1 MPAHPHSTSPFAD
14 LPTSFREEKRVI
26 EQAGLGSWSALRD
39 LDTLTLS
46 QLARQGRA
54 TARNLRRLQGIAA
67 LVCDLDLAPADAAL
81 LMHAGLATIPAL
93 AAASPQDVVTRTGRL
108 ERQLRTGRPPVVD
121 LALAQR
127 WIQRARRWQPTN

>member
-1 MPAHPHSTSPFAD
+1 MPAHPRSNGPFTD

-26 EQAGLGSWSALRD
+26 EQAGLASWSALRD
-39 LDTLTLS
+39 LDALALS

-93 AAASPQDVVTRTGRL
+93 AAASPQDVVNRTGRL

-121 LALAQR
+121 LAVAQR

>member
-1 MPAHPHSTSPFAD
+1 MAPRSRNDGPFAD
-14 LPTSFREEKRVI
+14 LPASFREERRVI
-26 EQAGLGSWSALRD
+26 EAAGLTGWSALRA
-39 LDTLTLS
+39 LDAQALS
-46 QLARQGRA
+46 QLARRGRA